1 MKNKQKYLIVLMTL
15 VMILQLV
22 SSVII
27 SPRAAAAPSSTDSI
41 KTSIS
46 VPTGEI
52 SNRESVTLQ
61 INISGSAGA
70 FTAANGDVKV
80 TVPKDIVYDAAD
92 FTTKLVVPLPFKLE
106 NVTTDADN
114 YILSFSVDTSLI
126 DSNDAFNG
134 IFQVKFGAPIL
145 TIGDVHHDTQ
155 TFTVAYAGKNDAVTV
170 DVVKRNPIV
179 RSVFDKW
186 YKGDLDENSVAILNT
201 KTPTN
206 NRFQLVV
213 NYRQAQLNDVVVS
226 DTLPEGTSII
236 ASNPISSIT
245 GDRMT
250 VDNIRILKAKAFD
263 ADGTATSF
271 EYVTDKFADK
281 ISYDASTRHFEVVLG
296 DVAPTDTYFI
306 EYALDVDD
314 VNMSNQANTAT
325 FTASNMATITKVFP
339 VKVSDYYGTSYVLS
353 KSVDKQV
360 INYDENT
367 LTYTLKLALL
377 DGADIPAGTVIT
389 DPLDSKIH
397 VTSILDYDK
406 TRFDIKVED
415 GKVTITTLV
424 DIVKDDSVQ
433 WSFQADVEKLKVGES
448 LPNSAYM
455 EVYNNTIQSNSV
467 TTKKY
472 DGRIE
477 IVKADNFGKPVA
489 GAEYQ
494 VKDSTGA
501 VVFQGTTGADGK
513 LVTSAMSLGTY
524 TVTEIVAPEGYVL
537 DSTPITVV
545 VSDSDKTP
553 IVTQTM
559 NKLQTGS
566 VELTKVDSADHKIVL
581 DGAKFSLLNETGT
594 VLQTDLTTGKDGK
607 LVVSGLNPGKYSLV
621 ETAAPSG
628 YVLDKTP
635 VAFEIVKGANTTPVR
650 VEKDNT
656 LKTGSVELTKVD
668 SVDHDIVL
676 DGAVFSLLDETGA
689 VLKEGLTTDK
699 DGKLVVADLK
709 PGKYSLVETD
719 APEGYV
725 LDKTPVA
732 FEIVK
737 GANTTPVR
745 VEKANTLKTGSVELT
760 KVDSVNHDTVLEGAV
775 FSLLDE
781 TGAILQE
788 GLTTDADGK
797 LVVADLKPGKYSL
810 VETTAP
816 EGYVLDET
824 PVAFEIVKGA
834 NTEPV
839 RVEKDNT
846 LKTGSVELTKVDSAN
861 HDVVL
866 EGAVFSLLDETG
878 AVLQTGLTTDADGK
892 LVVSDLKP
900 GTYRFV
906 ETAAPAG
913 YVLDD
918 SPVTFEILKGENSE
932 PIRVEKENTMTPK
945 PVPPLDPVNPVTPVD
960 PVAPIT
966 PNDPNSPVKPVT
978 PPAPVVPADVTPVP
992 DSNLPLT
999 GDELPLDFVGLGLLL
1014 IAMGSMFLYRT
1025 KKTR

>member
-22 SSVII
+22 SSAII
-27 SPRAAAAPSSTDSI
+27 SPKVAAAANSTDSI

-52 SNRESVTLQ
+52 TNRESVTLQ

-70 FTAANGDVKV
+70 FTASNGDVKV
-80 TVPKDIVYDAAD
+80 TVPKDIVYDASD

-106 NVTTDADN
+106 NVTTDSDN
-114 YILSFSVDTSLI
+114 YVLTFSIDTSMI

-134 IFQVKFGAPIL
+134 VFQVKFGAPIL
-145 TIGDVHHDTQ
+145 TIGDAHHDTQ
-155 TFTVAYAGKNDAVTV
+155 TFTVAYAGKSDAVTV
-170 DVVKRNPIV
+170 DVVKKTPIV
-179 RSVFDKW
+179 KSVFDKW
-186 YKGDLDENSVAILNT
+186 YKGDLDENNVAILNT

-213 NYRQAQLNDVVVS
+213 NYRQSQLNNVVVS
-226 DTLPEGTSII
+226 DTLPEGTSLI
-236 ASNPISSIT
+236 ASNPNSAIT

-250 VDNIRILKAKAFD
+250 VDNIRILKAKTFD

-281 ISYDASTRHFEVVLG
+281 ISYDASTRHFEVALG
-296 DVAPTDTYFI
+296 DMAPTDTYFI

-314 VNMSNQANTAT
+314 VNMGDQANTAT
-325 FTASNMATITKVFP
+325 FTSSNMATITKVFP

-367 LTYTLKLALL
+367 LTYTLKLTLL

-415 GKVTITTLV
+415 SKVTITTLV

-433 WSFQADVEKLKVGES
+433 WSFQANVEQLKVGES

-472 DGRIE
+472 DGRVE
-477 IVKADNFGKPVA
+477 IVKTDNFGKPVA
-489 GAEYQ
+489 GAQYQ

-501 VVFQGTTGADGK
+501 VVFQGTTDADGK
-513 LVTSAMSLGTY
+513 LVTSAMNLGTY
-524 TVTEIVAPEGYVL
+524 TVTEVVAPEGYVL
-537 DSTPITVV
+537 DSTPITVAV
-545 VSDSDKTP
+545 TDSDTTP
-553 IVTQTM
+553 IVTQTV

-566 VELTKVDSADHKIVL
+566 VELTKVDSANHDIL
-581 DGAKFSLLNETGT
+581 LEGATFSLLDNTGA
-594 VLQTDLTTGKDGK
+594 VLQTGLTTDKDGK
-607 LVVSGLNPGKYSLV
+607 LIVSDLKPGKYSLV
-621 ETAAPSG
+621 ETAAPEG
-628 YVLDKTP
+628 YM
-635 VAFEIVKGANTTPVR
+635 
-650 VEKDNT
+650 
-656 LKTGSVELTKVD
+656 
-668 SVDHDIVL
+668 
-676 DGAVFSLLDETGA
+676 LDE
-689 VLKEGLTTDK
+689 
-699 DGKLVVADLK
+699 
-709 PGKYSLVETD
+709 
-719 APEGYV
+719 
-725 LDKTPVA
+725 TPVA

-745 VEKANTLKTGSVELT
+745 VEKANTLKTGAVELT
-760 KVDSVNHDTVLEGAV
+760 KVDSMNHDTVLEGAV
-775 FSLLDE
+775 FSLLDN
-781 TGAILQE
+781 TGAVLQS

-797 LVVADLKPGKYSL
+797 LIVSDLKPGKYSL

-824 PVAFEIVKGA
+824 PVTFEIVKGA
-834 NTEPV
+834 NTEAV
-839 RVEKDNT
+839 RLEKENT

-861 HDVVL
+861 HNIVL
-866 EGAVFSLLDETG
+866 EGAVFSLLDDTG
-878 AVLQTGLTTDADGK
+878 AVLQNGLTTDADGK
-892 LVVSDLKP
+892 LAVSDLKP
-900 GTYRFV
+900 GTYSLV

-913 YVLDD
+913 YDLDS

-932 PIRVEKENTMTPK
+932 PVRVEKENTMTPQ
-945 PVPPLDPVNPVTPVD
+945 PVPPLDPVNPVTPVVPIA
-960 PVAPIT
+960 PVTPIK

-978 PPAPVVPADVTPVP
+978 PPAPVVPADVTPVS
-992 DSNLPLT
+992 DSNLPVT

-1014 IAMGSMFLYRT
+1014 IAMGSLFLYRT